1 MSHAI
6 RIGIVGA
13 GNNTRNRHIPGF
25 RAVEGVE
32 LAAVVNRTPEST
44 RKAAEEFGIPH
55 TCGDWRELVARD
67 DVDAVLMGTWPYLHC
82 DVTCAALA
90 AGKHV
95 LCEARMAR
103 NVDEARRML
112 DASQQR
118 PDLVAQIVPS
128 PFGLPFHD
136 FVLGLLAD
144 GFLGELRELVV
155 IGATDLWMN
164 AAQPLHWRQETQFSG
179 LNVLA
184 LGILHEAAM
193 RWTPPTTRVFAQT
206 ALFETT
212 RPTSVAN
219 VAEAASFRTDAGSV
233 GYGQAD
239 VPDSVQIVTQLAG
252 GARGLYHLSGVAL
265 HGPGHQI
272 HLYGSRGTIKLLL
285 TPQEKLLIG
294 RAGEAELREPDI
306 PAGQRGGWRVEAEF
320 IGAIRGEEDV
330 KFTDFATGVRYME
343 FTEAVHRSAAEN
355 RPVELKRDEG

>member
-1 MSHAI
+1 MPHPI

-13 GNNTRNRHIPGF
+13 GNNTRNRHVPGF
-25 RAVEGVE
+25 RAIDGVE
-32 LAAVVNRTPEST
+32 LTAVVNSTPEST
-44 RKAAEEFGIPH
+44 RRAADEFGIPH

-67 DVDAVLMGTWPYLHC
+67 DVDAVLIGTWPYLHC

-103 NVDEARRML
+103 GAGEARRML
-112 DASQQR
+112 DASRQH
-118 PDLVAQIVPS
+118 PDRVAQIVPS
-128 PFGLPFHD
+128 PFGLQFHD

-144 GFLGELRELVV
+144 GYLGELRELVV

-164 AAQPLHWRQETQFSG
+164 PAQPLHWRQETRFSG

-193 RWTPPTTRVFAQT
+193 RWTPATTRVFAQT
-206 ALFETT
+206 ALFEPARPASPRSPSTT
-212 RPTSVAN
+212 
-219 VAEAASFRTDAGSV
+219 
-233 GYGQAD
+233 AD
-239 VPDSVQIVTQLAG
+239 VCDSVQVVTQLDG

-272 HLYGSRGTIKLLL
+272 HLYGSRGTIKLVVS
-285 TPQEKLLIG
+285 PQEKLLIG
-294 RAGEAELREPDI
+294 RAGDADLSQPHVPPE
-306 PAGQRGGWRVEAEF
+306 QCGGWRVEAEF
-320 IGAIRGEEDV
+320 LGAIRGEEDV
-330 KFTDFATGVRYME
+330 KFTDFATGVQYME

-355 RPVELKRDEG
+355 RPVDLPL